1 MQLTGSQLEHLVD
14 MLATDSKLLTVVICI
29 IMARITQNK
38 FKPMFSPLLP
48 PNPHVLPMAAD
59 QCHEKMSG
67 KSDFLKNQHTLANN
81 ENSVGTVQ

>member
-1 MQLTGSQLEHLVD
+1 
-14 MLATDSKLLTVVICI
+14 
-29 IMARITQNK
+29 MARITQNK